1 MLADMCRTGF
11 FLREWDFLISGKERQ
26 LTVNFKVCGGLADD
40 GLRIWRQGVFAVD
53 LGLAAVGGG
62 RAGPDVDVIY
72 TPAEIGRWRGRL
84 D

>member
-1 MLADMCRTGF
+1 MWEWGF
-11 FLREWDFLISGKERQ
+11 LVSGKGGRF
-26 LTVNFKVCGGLADD
+26 TVYFEVCGGLADD

-72 TPAEIGRWRGRL
+72 TVAEIGRWWGRL